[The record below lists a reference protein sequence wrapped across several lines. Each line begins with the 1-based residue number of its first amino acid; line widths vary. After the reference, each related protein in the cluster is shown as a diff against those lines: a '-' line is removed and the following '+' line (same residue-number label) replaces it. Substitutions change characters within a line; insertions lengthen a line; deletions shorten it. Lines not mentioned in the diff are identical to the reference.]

1 MNTTKKN
8 RKPLFIALIVIALI
22 GICVSV
28 YLFVP
33 DTNTAKD
40 AVQLDDA
47 SQEGQNAYLD
57 FVGISS
63 CYAQYEGYDK
73 LGLYIAEDRDGLFY
87 VVALENNRLSDYGT
101 QLRFFYYGGDYST
114 AASARITGQAF
125 KADSEMK
132 KVTMDSMN
140 ELFGEKVI
148 TSANYEDYM
157 GVYYI
162 NTNISATSYGSFLA
176 AVIVMFISLAVLAIG
191 VYNLVSSKNIAED
204 EKHRYGLATVC
215 GFAGLIIAS
224 IIPMVLGMF
233 LNLVS
238 FYAMIAVPFG
248 FIVGYGIIEKRMRLV
263 IKLLYIV
270 ASGIMGFVSMWVVY
284 SWVYYK
290 EMSDYIGMSFMQAV
304 ATLGENID
312 KFEEPYKVKMYIVL
326 AAIIS
331 FVGAI
336 VMAASFKGKE
346 KKVLNA
352 AGPNYEYMNPEAM
365 NPGNGGGTGQGAA
378 FSSVFN
384 NPEVANNVR
393 NTSPQPNSTSGYESP
408 APANE
413 ESGGNPGDSDSKD
426 LNQ

>member
-1 MNTTKKN
+1 
-8 RKPLFIALIVIALI
+8 
-22 GICVSV
+22 
-28 YLFVP
+28 
-33 DTNTAKD
+33 
-40 AVQLDDA
+40 
-47 SQEGQNAYLD
+47 
-57 FVGISS
+57 
-63 CYAQYEGYDK
+63 
-73 LGLYIAEDRDGLFY
+73 
-87 VVALENNRLSDYGT
+87 
-101 QLRFFYYGGDYST
+101 
-114 AASARITGQAF
+114 
-125 KADSEMK
+125 
-132 KVTMDSMN
+132 
-140 ELFGEKVI
+140 
-148 TSANYEDYM
+148 
-157 GVYYI
+157 
-162 NTNISATSYGSFLA
+162 
-176 AVIVMFISLAVLAIG
+176 
-191 VYNLVSSKNIAED
+191 
-204 EKHRYGLATVC
+204 
-215 GFAGLIIAS
+215 
-224 IIPMVLGMF
+224 
-233 LNLVS
+233 
-238 FYAMIAVPFG
+238 
-248 FIVGYGIIEKRMRLV
+248 
-263 IKLLYIV
+263 
-270 ASGIMGFVSMWVVY
+270 
-284 SWVYYK
+284 
-290 EMSDYIGMSFMQAV
+290 MSDYIGMSFMQAV